1 MKSTVERLKGVLSYS
16 GIQATKAIASELG
29 EGLKEL

>member
-16 GIQATKAIASELG
+16 EIQATKAIASELG
-29 EGLKEL
+29 ERTE